1 MGEMVRQSG
10 TSGWWARLVGRVEH
24 QVKAPL
30 FGCSMCG
37 QCVVRTCQLVCPMRC
52 PKGLRNGPC
61 GGSEGGRCE
70 VDPALPC
77 VWSQIWE
84 RAEERGK
91 SERLFPVQPPVDWRL
106 KDTSAWLNVASGI
119 TDLDGHPRG
128 GWMSL
133 APPPEPGPRAGTRL
147 ENALRAG
154 EFVVTAEIAPP
165 RVPDLSLLQK
175 RVDTLKDL
183 VHAVNVTDNAA
194 ATVKLPSGAVCAFL
208 AQNGIEPIFQQQC
221 RDRNRLALQS
231 DLLGAYASGVRN
243 VFVVT
248 GDSVTIG
255 DHPQAKPVHD
265 VDAVQLLA
273 IYHRMRTEG
282 KLASGS
288 DLRDSAKGEP
298 FRPRLFLGCA
308 AHPTADPLK
317 AQVLRLLKK
326 ARAGADFAQTQC
338 LFDLERFEQFMAI
351 ARDEG
356 VTERLFILVGI
367 MPVRSVRAFEF
378 LRKVP
383 GVHVPD
389 SMVKRL
395 EEAVDKEA
403 EGLRIA
409 QELLESVRR
418 TPGVAGVHLMAPYW
432 EAAIPALLAPGTHE
446 VGGGAARRQEV
457 TPC

>member
-1 MGEMVRQSG
+1 MVRQSG
-10 TSGWWARLVGRVEH
+10 TSGWWARLAGRAEH
-24 QVKAPL
+24 QIKAPL

-37 QCVVRTCQLVCPMRC
+37 QCVVRTCQFVCPMRC

-77 VWSQIWE
+77 VWSQIWG
-84 RAEERGK
+84 RAEERGQ
-91 SERLFPVQPPVDWRL
+91 SERLLPVQPPVDWRL
-106 KDTSAWLNVASGI
+106 KSTSAWLNVARGI
-119 TDLDGHPRG
+119 IDLDGHPRTG
-128 GWMSL
+128 QADPTDRSD
-133 APPPEPGPRAGTRL
+133 PSDRSDRGPRADTRL
-147 ENALRAG
+147 EKALRAG
-154 EFVVTAEIAPP
+154 EFAVTAEIVPP
-165 RVPDLSLLQK
+165 RVPDFSRLQK
-175 RVDTLKDL
+175 RLDTLKDL

-194 ATVKLPSGAVCAFL
+194 ATVKMPSGAVCAFL
-208 AQNGIEPIFQQQC
+208 AQNGVEPIFQQQC

-231 DLLGAYASGVRN
+231 DLLGAYAFGARN
-243 VFVVT
+243 VFVVS
-248 GDSVTIG
+248 GDHVTIG

-288 DLRDSAKGEP
+288 DLRGSAKAEP

-308 AHPTADPLK
+308 AHPTADPLQ

-338 LFDLERFEQFMAI
+338 VFDRGRFEQFMAI

-367 MPVRSVRAFEF
+367 MPVRSVKAFEV

-383 GVHVPD
+383 GISIPD
-389 SMVKRL
+389 ALVRRL
-395 EEAVDKEA
+395 EAAEDKEE
-403 EGLRIA
+403 EGLSIA
-409 QELLESVRR
+409 QELLEGVRGV
-418 TPGVAGVHLMAPYW
+418 PGVAGVHLMAPYW
-432 EAAIPALLAPGTHE
+432 EAAIPELLARERIAISG
-446 VGGGAARRQEV
+446 
-457 TPC
+457 

>member
-1 MGEMVRQSG
+1 MVTQPGRP
-10 TSGWWARLVGRVEH
+10 GWWARLVGRIEH
-24 QVKAPL
+24 PIKGPL

-37 QCVVRTCQLVCPMRC
+37 QCVVRTCQFVCPMRC

-77 VWSQIWE
+77 VWSQIWQ
-84 RAEERGK
+84 RAEERGQIG
-91 SERLFPVQPPVDWRL
+91 RLLPVQPPVDWRL
-106 KDTSAWLNVASGI
+106 KSTSAWLNVARGVI
-119 TDLDGHPRG
+119 DLDGHPRN
-128 GWMSL
+128 GWTALTDRSD
-133 APPPEPGPRAGTRL
+133 PSDRSDPGLRAGTRL
-147 ENALRAG
+147 ETGLRAG
-154 EFVVTAEIAPP
+154 EFAVTAEIAPP

-175 RVDTLKDL
+175 RIDTLKDL

-194 ATVKLPSGAVCAFL
+194 ATVKMPSGAVCAFL
-208 AQNGIEPIFQQQC
+208 AQNGVEPIFQQQC

-231 DLLGAYASGVRN
+231 DLLGAYAFGARN
-243 VFVVT
+243 VFVVS
-248 GDSVTIG
+248 GDHVTIG

-265 VDAVQLLA
+265 VDAVQLLS

-288 DLRDSAKGEP
+288 DLRDSAKAEP

-317 AQVLRLLKK
+317 AQALRLLKK
-326 ARAGADFAQTQC
+326 AQAGADFAQTQC

-367 MPVRSVRAFEF
+367 MPVRSVKAFEF

-383 GVHVPD
+383 GIHVPD
-389 SMVKRL
+389 ALVKRL
-395 EEAVDKEA
+395 EGASDKEE

-409 QELLESVRR
+409 RELLESVRR
-418 TPGVAGVHLMAPYW
+418 TPGVSGVHLMAPYW
-432 EAAIPALLAPGTHE
+432 EAAIPELLGRIEALRR
-446 VGGGAARRQEV
+446 GA
-457 TPC
+457 